1 MSYEPNVNFILDET
15 YCANCYPIKVR
26 SISLITTR
34 LHMAISETYDN
45 LLATL
50 RAYILSIWGIRHKI
64 SEILPYMS
72 LKVIRFV
79 ILYVKCVT
87 VRKK

>member
-1 MSYEPNVNFILDET
+1 
-15 YCANCYPIKVR
+15 
-26 SISLITTR
+26 
-34 LHMAISETYDN
+34 MAIFKTYDH

-79 ILYVKCVT
+79 ILHVKRVS
-87 VRKK
+87 VRTK